1 MSILVDHLGDEQNL
15 MVRYQHVGPP
25 ILSFMRSS
33 FRPWSRIYRFETPLE
48 TPMGCAGN
56 MFHLHRRWASLWPW
70 VKFLNPSR
78 RLRGFICFCES
89 ARLREAIQRAQ
100 LRLMGYAWNCGS
112 LGWDHGLI
120 NTSKGMQKLL
130 WARLGWFAI
139 DQSASKKEVMEDA
152 WLMWC
157 AATENATCPSATE
170 KMVLG
175 CLRQSDIRGG
185 SQLQWNFSLEPL
197 GRRKMISPW
206 IPIFGGLNFL

>member
-1 MSILVDHLGDEQNL
+1 MRISRVFHVSILVDHLGDEQNL

-48 TPMGCAGN
+48 TPTGCAGN

-78 RLRGFICFCES
+78 PLRGFICFCES
-89 ARLREAIQRAQ
+89 ARLREAIQINPVCPASTD
-100 LRLMGYAWNCGS
+100 RLCRNAWNCG

-120 NTSKGMQKLL
+120 NKSKGMQKLL

-152 WLMWC
+152 WPM
-157 AATENATCPSATE
+157 
-170 KMVLG
+170 
-175 CLRQSDIRGG
+175 
-185 SQLQWNFSLEPL
+185 
-197 GRRKMISPW
+197 
-206 IPIFGGLNFL
+206 